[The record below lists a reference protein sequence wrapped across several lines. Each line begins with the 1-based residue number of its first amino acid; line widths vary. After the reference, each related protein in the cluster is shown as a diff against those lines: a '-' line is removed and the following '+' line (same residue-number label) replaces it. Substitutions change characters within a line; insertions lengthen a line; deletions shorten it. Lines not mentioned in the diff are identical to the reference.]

1 MQAAINLFP
10 TYRGPAGEAEICVD
24 ALCPAIDAGEG
35 DKTDTINTVTAGV
48 NASQPLPAPRQQ
60 RAAQRGAAAIEFALV
75 LSIFLIMISGI
86 VGVGALL
93 WAQQTLTSA
102 VTEGARAVLDSSLR
116 GEADTTSGCVVA
128 RDAAPWMSLQCT
140 VTPQA
145 CAWTLANGTAAQCV
159 AIELK
164 YDTAGWP
171 LLTSMAALAA
181 GFGGHW
187 MQSSLSAHAMVQ
199 IQEPS

>member
-1 MQAAINLFP
+1 MPAAIISFP
-10 TYRGPAGEAEICVD
+10 TYRGPAREAGIRD
-24 ALCPAIDAGEG
+24 DGLCLATDAGERG
-35 DKTDTINTVTAGV
+35 HTGTIDTMNVGV
-48 NASQPLPAPRQQ
+48 DNSKAVPARQHCD
-60 RAAQRGAAAIEFALV
+60 AQRGAAAIEFALV

-102 VTEGARAVLDSSLR
+102 ATEGARALLDSSLQ
-116 GEADTTSGCVVA
+116 GAADTASGCVVA
-128 RDAAPWMSLQCT
+128 RDAASWMSVQCT
-140 VTPQA
+140 VTPQT

-181 GFGGHW
+181 GFGGNW
-187 MQSSLSAHAMVQ
+187 MPSSLSAHAMVQ